1 MEELGIL
8 FFCML
13 FPAFVFFFLVFIV
26 SQKRQEG
33 VTQ

>member
-13 FPAFVFFFLVFIV
+13 FPAFVFFLVFIV